1 MKKTT
6 RFTALLLVVVMLV
19 QTFAFAAQISDF
31 GDFPKNSWSTEAV
44 TAAVENGL
52 LIGRGN
58 NKLDPKGLLTR
69 AEMAAIMTRAFGA
82 TVEKD
87 ISSFEDVKD
96 DEWYYPVVAKAYNML
111 VMQGTGDNTFSPK
124 NNTSREE
131 VFLSL
136 ARVLHIDSEE
146 YSVLDKFSDKADIA
160 DWSKNALTGMVG
172 DEYLNGYKDGTLRPK
187 GKITREE
194 LAQVFHNIFKTYI
207 SEPGTYS
214 SVAHAGSVIIRS
226 PGVTLENVTING
238 DLVLADGIG
247 AGDCRIN
254 NVTVNGRIIVRG
266 GEGTVYFVNVK
277 STGKV
282 IINDVNGTVNFHNY
296 RTDVPFKDN
305 LIENTPATF
314 LKPTGGGFGGGPGGG
329 GAITHYITFKKVD
342 GTNAGAPVGVKNNST
357 IKNTSGASVPAEN
370 TLGIPDG
377 HSFYGW
383 GVSGDTIAN
392 IIANHNVKTSDEVAN
407 MVVTGAH
414 TFVPLYVENATG
426 IIKGGSFGEN
436 SDYHVNHDDHDV
448 TADGLMDE
456 YSTDTTY
463 PKEWTVTD
471 YSKPE
476 GDPDRTKV
484 FDDVDDLVDF
494 INNLPPDTI
503 VKVEVTDTNN
513 KIAVE
518 FYRLDKQSSDTTV
531 YADWKNKLLADKWP
545 AKKNELVQEGG
556 IWYFY
561 EQTGW
566 AFENGTEV
574 KPEDDTIFSTNPT
587 KIFAV
592 YNKSVAGIIVKYF
605 HDKNGDGQFDE
616 ADGSDELFALQNYY
630 EENIQTHNL
639 TKSEYPSPAP
649 SKEGNFAFAGWT
661 TDPAK
666 ALDFENAEIIADP
679 YTLDIANS
687 PISLYASFISTVV
700 NAEFTDDDTYGS
712 DNNQDTSVKVEYNTG
727 AIIGNIPTFELKD
740 EYKEKYYFFGW
751 VDTANNNK
759 QVSASEIEAYMKER
773 AMTDKADMF
782 FTALYLEKTVVTF
795 YDLLGN
801 KFGDEVYYKPDENV
815 AKNANVPSLGNYEE
829 LYYFVGWSKTQ
840 GITDAVP
847 EDNRLF
853 KFEEAAGTEDI
864 ELYPALG
871 MRYEVVFSFVDPAK
885 APTTATKNAY
895 AIPGDKLEAS
905 RIPTALGFTYNGYVY
920 TFANWT
926 LSGTDTDGDGVIDAG
941 AAFDFANTD
950 IVPPTT
956 YVFSAVYTKELAD
969 VVVTFIYGCDADGNE
984 ETGDNGNDIETVPNK
999 SLGDE
1004 VGLPTYTPS
1013 KKATHQYTY
1022 TFAGWALSEN
1032 ADESDIVISEDGTK
1046 TYIVALGDIV
1056 VENEVNTIKLYPVY
1070 TSEDVEYKV
1079 ILTVETPSDFRAK
1092 DGEGYKEWTDVVKT
1106 TIYGGSVTLPGAS
1119 SDEIPVRPGTN
1130 FKYWYTADKTPINV
1144 TELKV
1149 EPALP
1154 TDGTLPETTIT
1165 LYAYMECEVKF
1176 VDEVGK
1182 QEKTIAVQY
1191 NTVID
1196 ENEIPD
1202 WAKTEYGFERN
1213 AAIAD
1218 EYADLNYV
1226 HEIEH
1231 DWFNLEDFGEW
1242 EENEWAVKPT
1252 KWVEFDEKLPVK
1264 SHDTVELSTRR
1275 INLEAFI
1282 DIEKV
1287 QNLLDGPVK
1296 LTVPYE
1302 VDEENPEEGRFLTTV
1317 KDAIF
1322 MNETFVLN
1330 AYNQSGAEDKLFD
1343 KLRNKNLM
1351 AFGSKEILNINKF
1364 IRLVQVMGEKN
1375 LNKFID
1381 EQLKKYFESDEAAQ
1395 TLNEFLTKYLTNVNA
1410 SNEQQVA
1417 EKLGELVN
1425 GMLANDKD
1433 GTILVLESAAHNVAE
1448 NDLTALSDVIKAYID
1463 TSLETEAGTTELKT
1477 LLNEAFIKY
1486 CNEHED
1492 DFRDFLE
1499 TIVED
1504 LLIVHPDPSMI
1515 DLVTVLAIDKVKAGE
1530 FKAEIKAEIEKM
1542 ADEDLQA
1549 LIVNFVEND
1558 FAFVESGISA
1568 ALDDENFVI
1577 SMVELLADDGTF
1589 KTTIKT
1595 LAEQTLATGGD
1606 DLKNKLKEMFL
1617 NDLTED
1623 QKKNLIDSYVTNLED
1638 PAKIRELAITHIN
1651 EISNEEILSYVQGE
1665 NPLIDIEASKLR
1677 TYINLYQDQIPNST
1691 ILAKVKEENSPIK
1704 VPSDTLLSL
1713 VKNGT
1718 ISIPEATV
1726 LALVKTELLGM
1737 MDSQIASYIKDG
1749 TIPVADSFIAGIITD
1764 AINAERDSLIADAKN
1779 QAYDEIYEE
1788 LILNGIPQDV
1798 AEEEAAQKVEEKA
1811 AEIEAKVD
1819 EEIAKKIADET
1830 TPAKIAEAKANITE
1844 EQVAD
1849 YRTDIDSQINSIE
1862 YSAIESYA
1870 NDYIQNKL
1878 TAQDIEN
1885 NYATLVAQLDETT
1898 FATMKANVLSAL
1910 DEATVEA
1917 NKTAFLSLVTAD
1929 IVGNIKLTIIN
1940 DATDAEIL
1948 KIKASIAD
1956 ILKEDDGI
1964 QQAVI
1969 DAYLD
1974 EAFASDDLGDNLD
1987 TLLADTAGR
1996 HLIAVVVA
2004 DHVESNPDAK
2014 NTLVTEV
2021 IKTLKSDIEANGT
2034 MIDTAIGAYLSD
2046 PDRKAELITKAVNM
2060 LSTKDSNDKYILDDK
2075 NGLVY
2080 KEIYDA
2086 VQAIITDENRCAPII
2101 DAYVGSV
2108 IDVED
2113 GEEVDFT
2120 EIIDIFCEGKKEFR
2134 DGVIDRFIENLNTLP
2149 DTDGNGIGD
2158 GVEIVEEM
2166 IDAIL
2171 EKMGNAGHVD
2181 EEIILVVLDYI
2192 VKHHEDE
2199 HGQELIQM
2207 LVQTIV
2213 KMDNILEFAKE
2224 LGYDSVNE
2232 NLAEVDKFK
2241 EELCK
2246 NEQFQI
2252 NKNNVFIMGPL
2263 KDMVESLE
2271 FDNVV
2276 ETYLKS
2282 RLPEKIYNKIPFEL
2296 VAKPIYERSRMDF
2309 YTQLTDAIAVAE
2321 AGGVGYVNSGVTIN
2335 FNPIHEVYVPIYE
2348 YALEQYEKACE
2359 VADNNTGKPGKA
2371 YDRYLKENP
2380 YVDDLIEL
2388 LNPEK
2393 LFNEVSSDHSY
2404 ELEGSGYAI
2413 KDFADYYQLVKSAA
2427 VLMDDM
2433 FLWYLDVVDYAD
2445 VEKVLLKAEERVL
2458 GYTNLL
2464 VSLANSY
2471 ANDGIPDDIS
2481 DIYDDILAN
2490 ALASGD
2496 FEKVVG
2502 KVEGITNKDVEYYI
2516 DRVLESRYPE
2526 LAYDKALG
2534 KVGARAATILELYID
2549 SKFNRY
2555 VTDKDYGR
2563 ILELLEFAYEDLNN
2577 NVTVD
2582 YVMDKVMDSDDK
2594 RELEFR
2600 GNTVTVT
2607 RTVAATNDND

>member
-58 NKLDPKGLLTR
+58 NRLDPKGLLTR

-87 ISSFEDVKD
+87 ISSFKDVKED
-96 DEWYYPVVAKAYNML
+96 DWYSSVVAKAYNML
-111 VMQGTGDNTFSPK
+111 VMQGTGDNTFAPK
-124 NNTSREE
+124 NSISREE

-146 YSVLDKFSDKADIA
+146 YALLDKFSDKSDVA
-160 DWSKNALTGMVG
+160 DWSKNAVTGMVG
-172 DEYLNGYKDGTLRPK
+172 VEYLRGYEDGTLRPK

-214 SVAHAGSVIIRS
+214 SVAPTGSVIIRS

-314 LKPTGGGFGGGPGGG
+314 LKPIGGGGGGGGTGGGPVGPG
-329 GAITHYITFKKVD
+329 
-342 GTNAGAPVGVKNNST
+342 
-357 IKNTSGASVPAEN
+357 
-370 TLGIPDG
+370 
-377 HSFYGW
+377 
-383 GVSGDTIAN
+383 
-392 IIANHNVKTSDEVAN
+392 
-407 MVVTGAH
+407 
-414 TFVPLYVENATG
+414 
-426 IIKGGSFGEN
+426 
-436 SDYHVNHDDHDV
+436 
-448 TADGLMDE
+448 
-456 YSTDTTY
+456 TT
-463 PKEWTVTD
+463 ETRTVT
-471 YSKPE
+471 
-476 GDPDRTKV
+476 
-484 FDDVDDLVDF
+484 
-494 INNLPPDTI
+494 
-503 VKVEVTDTNN
+503 
-513 KIAVE
+513 
-518 FYRLDKQSSDTTV
+518 
-531 YADWKNKLLADKWP
+531 
-545 AKKNELVQEGG
+545 
-556 IWYFY
+556 
-561 EQTGW
+561 
-566 AFENGTEV
+566 
-574 KPEDDTIFSTNPT
+574 
-587 KIFAV
+587 
-592 YNKSVAGIIVKYF
+592 
-605 HDKNGDGQFDE
+605 
-616 ADGSDELFALQNYY
+616 
-630 EENIQTHNL
+630 
-639 TKSEYPSPAP
+639 
-649 SKEGNFAFAGWT
+649 
-661 TDPAK
+661 
-666 ALDFENAEIIADP
+666 
-679 YTLDIANS
+679 
-687 PISLYASFISTVV
+687 
-700 NAEFTDDDTYGS
+700 FTDDGIYGS
-712 DNNQDTSVKVEYNTG
+712 DSNQDASVKVNYNTG
-727 AIIGNIPTFELKD
+727 EIIGNIPTYVIKD
-740 EYKEKYYFFGW
+740 EYKEKYYFYGW
-751 VDTANNNK
+751 KDTANNNK

-773 AMTDKADMF
+773 AMTDKADMS
-782 FTALYLEKTVVTF
+782 FTALYLAKTVVTF

-801 KFGDEVYYKPDENV
+801 QFGNEVYYKPDENV
-815 AKNANVPSLGNYEE
+815 AKNADVPSLGNHEE
-829 LYYFVGWSKTQ
+829 LYYFAGWSKTQ

-871 MRYEVVFSFVDPAK
+871 KRYEVVFSFVDSAN

-999 SLGDE
+999 SVGDE

-1046 TYIVALGDIV
+1046 KYTVALDDIV
-1056 VENEVNTIKLYPVY
+1056 VENGVNTIKLYPVY

-1252 KWVEFDEKLPVK
+1252 KWVEFDETLPVK

-1302 VDEENPEEGRFLTTV
+1302 VDEENPEDGRFLTTV

-1364 IRLVQVMGEKN
+1364 IRLVEVMGEKN
-1375 LNKFID
+1375 LDKFID

-1425 GMLANDKD
+1425 GMLANDKA

-1463 TSLETEAGTTELKT
+1463 TSLETEAGTTDLKT

-1486 CNEHED
+1486 CNEHEE

-1504 LLIVHPDPSMI
+1504 LLIVHPDDSMI

-1638 PAKIRELAITHIN
+1638 PAKIRELAINHID
-1651 EISNEEILSYVQGE
+1651 EISNAEILSYVQGE
-1665 NPLIDIEASKLR
+1665 NPLIDIEASKLL

-1691 ILAKVKEENSPIK
+1691 ILEKVKEENSPIK

-1726 LALVKTELLGM
+1726 LALVKTELISM
-1737 MDSQIASYIKDG
+1737 TDAQIATYIADG

-1764 AINAERDSLIADAKN
+1764 AINAERDDLVAQAKTN
-1779 QAYDEIYEE
+1779 AYTQILEE
-1788 LILNGIPQDV
+1788 LILNGIPQDL

-1819 EEIAKKIADET
+1819 EEIANKIAEET

-1910 DEATVEA
+1910 DETTVEA

-1956 ILKEDDGI
+1956 ILKEDDGV

-2004 DHVESNPDAK
+2004 DHVESDSDAK

-2046 PDRKAELITKAVNM
+2046 PTRKAELITKAVNM
-2060 LSTKDSNDKYILDDK
+2060 LSTKDSSDKYILDDK

-2149 DTDGNGIGD
+2149 DKDGNGIGD

-2263 KDMVESLE
+2263 KDLVESLE

-2359 VADNNTGKPGKA
+2359 VADDNTGKPGKA

-2393 LFNEVSSDHSY
+2393 LFNEVSSDHSH

-2413 KDFADYYQLVKSAA
+2413 KDFADYYQLVKSAS

-2516 DRVLESRYPE
+2516 DKVLESRYPE

-2582 YVMDKVMDSDDK
+2582 YVMDKVMDGDDK